1 MTTMPRL
8 TAAERREA
16 VLEAASAEFAAHGY
30 ERTSTERIAR
40 RVGISQP
47 YIFRLFG
54 TKRNL
59 FEAAVRRCL
68 IETLEALEHAA
79 AGKQGKEALEAIAAA
94 HAELRHERGQLIGR
108 LQFSGACD
116 DPESREI
123 VREGYG
129 KLVAFLERAS
139 GLPPG
144 QVADF
149 LGRALLID
157 LITAL
162 DLDHRPEPWSERI
175 LAAIKG

>member
-1 MTTMPRL
+1 MTTMTRL
-8 TAAERREA
+8 TAEERREA

-30 ERTSTERIAR
+30 ERTSTEKIAR

-59 FEAAVRRCL
+59 FEATVRRCL
-68 IETLEALEHAA
+68 IETLEVLERAA
-79 AGKQGKEALEAIAAA
+79 AGTSGDEALEAIAAA
-94 HAELRHERGQLIGR
+94 YAELRHERGRSIGR
-108 LQFSGACD
+108 LQSSGACD
-116 DPESREI
+116 NPESREI
-123 VREGYG
+123 MREGYG
-129 KLVAFLERAS
+129 KLVAFVERVS
-139 GLPPG
+139 GLPPD

-162 DLDHRPEPWSERI
+162 DLDHRTEPWSERI
-175 LAAIKG
+175 VAAIKG

>member
-1 MTTMPRL
+1 MPRL

-16 VLEAASAEFAAHGY
+16 VLEAASVEFAARGY
-30 ERTSTERIAR
+30 EGTSAEKIAR

-68 IETLEALEHAA
+68 IETLEVFEHAA
-79 AGKQGKEALEAIAAA
+79 AGKHGKEALEAIEAA
-94 HAELRHERGQLIGR
+94 HAELLQGGGRLVGR
-108 LQFSGACD
+108 LQSSGACD
-116 DPESREI
+116 DPETREI

-129 KLVAFLERAS
+129 KLVAFVERVS
-139 GLPPG
+139 GLPPD

-149 LGRALLID
+149 LGRALLND

-162 DLDHRPEPWSERI
+162 HLDRRPEPWSERI
-175 LAAIKG
+175 LAAAGG

>member
-1 MTTMPRL
+1 MTTARL
-8 TAAERREA
+8 SAAERREA
-16 VLEAASAEFAAHGY
+16 VLEAATAEFAAHGY
-30 ERTSTERIAR
+30 ERTSAETIAR

-59 FEAAVRRCL
+59 FEAAVRGCL
-68 IETLEALEHAA
+68 IETLEVFERAA
-79 AGKQGKEALEAIAAA
+79 AGKSGTEALDAIAAA
-94 HAELRHERGQLIGR
+94 HAELRSDPGWLVGR
-108 LQFSGACD
+108 LQSSGACD

-129 KLVAFLERAS
+129 KLVAFVERIS
-139 GLPPG
+139 GLPSD
-144 QVADF
+144 QVVDF

-162 DLDHRPEPWSERI
+162 DLDRRPEPWSERI
-175 LAAIKG
+175 LAAARR

>member
-1 MTTMPRL
+1 VTMPRL

-16 VLEAASAEFAAHGY
+16 VLEAASAEFDAGGY
-30 ERTSTERIAR
+30 ERTSTEKIAQ

-59 FEAAVRRCL
+59 FDATVRRCL
-68 IETLEALEHAA
+68 TETLDAFEQAA
-79 AGKQGKEALEAIAAA
+79 AGKRGREALEAIAAA
-94 HAELRHERGQLIGR
+94 YAELRHERGRLIGR
-108 LQFSGACD
+108 LQSSGACD

-123 VREGYG
+123 ARKGYG
-129 KLVAFLERAS
+129 ELVAFIEQVS
-139 GLPPG
+139 GLPPD

-157 LITAL
+157 LMTAL

-175 LAAIKG
+175 FPAVTG